1 MIHLAAP
8 AAGGAL
14 DSAGLGDAPPGGVSQ
29 TCRIERSAG
38 GGGGQVNQE
47 IIPDSH
53 WLTLCVRIIL
63 VAAKEFRSRLP
74 QILLSRY

>member
-8 AAGGAL
+8 AA
-14 DSAGLGDAPPGGVSQ
+14 
-29 TCRIERSAG
+29 